1 MYGVRSTI
9 ISTITSLIYFP
20 TMFMVAWSGP
30 IFRNKHRKA
39 PLSYLGRLVQGLP
52 LDKVN
57 RTSMVVMMIIS
68 TSYHQYNVSIS
79 GSVRIPTWAQAL
91 HHYLFC
97 QHTAYESQIGEMAY
111 IFIEAEKSRT
121 FKRQPKSRVL

>member
-1 MYGVRSTI
+1 MTPSLRQHSGLSVRSTI
-9 ISTITSLIYFP
+9 SIITSLIYFP
-20 TMFMVAWSGP
+20 TMFEVAWSGP

-39 PLSYLGRLVQGLP
+39 PLSYLGRLLQGLP

-68 TSYHQYNVSIS
+68 TSYHQHNVSIS

-97 QHTAYESQIGEMAY
+97 QHTAYESQMVKWR
-111 IFIEAEKSRT
+111 IFYRSRE
-121 FKRQPKSRVL
+121 